1 MIHRTHGIAVLLAM
15 LAAGL
20 TACATAP
27 ASAADPAAAPAAAP
41 PADVVTTIDP
51 TLEQPSG
58 LSRIEK
64 IRFEEMSTNLKEAAD
79 LVNGG
84 ENPTFACVSVLVHA
98 ESDSADA
105 LAGAATKATEQCG
118 REIPIA
124 WADHQLDAVAATG
137 DVTRSIGE
145 CATAM
150 VSLDQVTKRFQ
161 DPRVDQLR
169 ARAAELCS

>member
-1 MIHRTHGIAVLLAM
+1 MIHRTHGIAALLVT

-20 TACATAP
+20 TACAAAP
-27 ASAADPAAAPAAAP
+27 ASAADPAPAAAPAA
-41 PADVVTTIDP
+41 DVVTMIDP
-51 TLEQPSG
+51 TLERPTG
-58 LSRIEK
+58 LSGIDK
-64 IRFEEMSTNLKEAAD
+64 ITFEQLSANLKEAAD

-84 ENPTFACVSVLVHA
+84 EDPTFACVSVLVHA

-105 LAGAATKATEQCG
+105 LGAAATKATEQCG

>member
-1 MIHRTHGIAVLLAM
+1 MIHRTHGIAALLVT

-20 TACATAP
+20 TACAAAP
-27 ASAADPAAAPAAAP
+27 ASAADPAPAPAAAP
-41 PADVVTTIDP
+41 AADVVTMIDP
-51 TLEQPSG
+51 TLEQPTG
-58 LSRIEK
+58 LGPVDK
-64 IRFEEMSTNLKEAAD
+64 IRFEEMSSNLKEAAD

-84 ENPTFACVSVLVHA
+84 EDPTFACVSVLVHA
-98 ESDSADA
+98 ESGSADA
-105 LAGAATKATEQCG
+105 LAAAATKATEQCG

-137 DVTRSIGE
+137 DVTRSIVE

-169 ARAAELCS
+169 ARAAELCA